1 MNDEKFAIAAMIV
14 AALLMVLA
22 IALLTPRPAPASKSV
37 REQAEKFVESS
48 KESSTLE
55 SIRLKSERES
65 ENN

>member
-1 MNDEKFAIAAMIV
+1 MSKEKLSMAAVIV
-14 AALLMVLA
+14 TGLIVILA
-22 IALLTPRPAPASKSV
+22 CTLLTPRPAPASKSV

-55 SIRLKSERES
+55 SIKRESERES